1 VSRPTEPADSLDA
14 LKIITVRH
22 DDSDGLEVDWDGMN
36 AYEAWSYLH
45 WAIGLVEDVICGDDE
60 DD

>member
-22 DDSDGLEVDWDGMN
+22 DDIEVDWDGMN